1 MLQDLRYG
9 LRMLAK
15 SPGFTAIAV
24 LSLALG
30 IGANTA
36 IFSLVNAA
44 LLKPT
49 PVHHADRLV
58 SVFMT
63 DQRNPG
69 NLPLSHLNYRDLR
82 DQNQVFSEM
91 AGFSFAQVNWSTG
104 AESEQ
109 IPLQVVS
116 GNYFTVLGAQPA
128 LGRTFLPEEDQQPVP
143 VVVLSHGF
151 WERSLGRDANIVGKT
166 LTLNR
171 TAFTVVGVGQQG
183 FTGTILGGDPSGNVS
198 VRDPLTF
205 AGTSALLA
213 VVAIVASCI
222 PAYRATRIDPLVA
235 LRAE

>member
-44 LLKPT
+44 LLKPI
-49 PVHHADRLV
+49 PVREASTLA

-69 NLPLSHLNYRDLR
+69 NLPLSHLNYKDLR
-82 DQNQVFSEM
+82 DQNQVFTEM
-91 AGFSFAQVNWSTG
+91 AAFTFAQVNWSTG
-104 AESEQ
+104 RESEQ
-109 IPLQVVS
+109 VPIQVVS
-116 GNYFTVLGAQPA
+116 GNYFSVLGAQPA
-128 LGRTFLPEEDQQPVP
+128 LGRGFLPEEDVNPTP

-151 WERSLGRDANIVGKT
+151 WERSLGRDASIVGKT

-171 TAFTVVGVGQQG
+171 TAFTVVGVAPLG
-183 FTGTILGGDPSGNVS
+183 FTGTILGANPSAWVPMS
-198 VRDPLTF
+198 MH
-205 AGTSALLA
+205 A
-213 VVAIVASCI
+213 VVQPNFDWYEQRRGLVSPGLR
-222 PAYRATRIDPLVA
+222 PAQARRLG
-235 LRAE
+235 

>member
-44 LLKPT
+44 LAQ
-49 PVHHADRLV
+49 ADSCSTTRIGLA

-69 NLPLSHLNYRDLR
+69 QPAALAPQLQGPARPEPGLHRDGGVHLRPGELEHRHANH
-82 DQNQVFSEM
+82 
-91 AGFSFAQVNWSTG
+91 
-104 AESEQ
+104 EQ

-116 GNYFTVLGAQPA
+116 GNYFAVLGAQPA
-128 LGRTFLPEEDQQPVP
+128 LGRTFPAGGRSSSPTP

-151 WERSLGRDANIVGKT
+151 WERSLGRDPEHRRKDADAQSHRVHRRRCRADRDSPAPSLAATRRAGCRWRCT
-166 LTLNR
+166 TSCSR
-171 TAFTVVGVGQQG
+171 TS
-183 FTGTILGGDPSGNVS
+183 TGTSSGAACS
-198 VRDPLTF
+198 
-205 AGTSALLA
+205 S
-213 VVAIVASCI
+213 
-222 PAYRATRIDPLVA
+222 
-235 LRAE
+235 LRSDD